1 MTNCNVYQLLRQ
13 NLIPDWQPVVDWSR
27 QLAVVTL
34 PVLPVVVVE
43 VVVAAAAVTITAGPH
58 SVVAVVRVV
67 QVLAAAVVA
76 GRLLPVP
83 EPEPGLEPGAG
94 PVSAVAAEPVI
105 KHSTVKPVLSGHSK
119 LDKTKIL
126 MTNGSLMKVESIAEC
141 SKGSILQS
149 F

>member
-1 MTNCNVYQLLRQ
+1 M
-13 NLIPDWQPVVDWSR
+13 IPDWRPVVDWSR

-34 PVLPVVVVE
+34 PVLPAVVVE

-67 QVLAAAVVA
+67 QVLVAAAVA

-83 EPEPGLEPGAG
+83 EPGPGLEPEPGAG

-105 KHSTVKPVLSGHSK
+105 KHSTVRTCLKRPLQNRQNK
-119 LDKTKIL
+119 DLNDKW
-126 MTNGSLMKVESIAEC
+126 
-141 SKGSILQS
+141 
-149 F
+149 